1 MSGDFTTLGD
11 WADVGKQAAGVI
23 LADQHGRLLMQL
35 RDINDRT
42 AGPGL
47 WSIFGGEVEAGE
59 TLKAAA
65 LREFTEETGLILP
78 PTALTPLARA
88 LSQYGTRLYAFTA
101 SMTVDPSQIR
111 LGEGAGFAF
120 LTRPQ
125 IESLP
130 LMPAAGAI
138 LRHYFATL
146 NTKR

>member
-59 TLKAAA
+59 SLKAAA
-65 LREFTEETGLILP
+65 LREFTEETGLEL
-78 PTALTPLARA
+78 TADALRPLACA
-88 LSQYGTRLYAFTA
+88 LSVLGTRLYAFSA
-101 SMTVDPSQIR
+101 NMTVDPSQIR

-120 LTRPQ
+120 LTQAQ
-125 IESLP
+125 INTLP
-130 LMPAAGAI
+130 LMPAAGMI
-138 LRHYFATL
+138 LDHYFT
-146 NTKR
+146 TSDPQS

>member
-1 MSGDFTTLGD
+1 MSGDFVTLGD
-11 WADVGKQAAGVI
+11 WADQGKQAAGVI
-23 LADQHGRLLMQL
+23 LVDQHGRLLMQL

-65 LREFTEETGLILP
+65 LREFCEETGLDLP
-78 PTALTPLARA
+78 TDALTPLARA
-88 LSQYGTRLYAFTA
+88 LSLFGTRLYAFTA
-101 SMTVDPSQIR
+101 SLTVDPGQIR

-120 LTRPQ
+120 LTRAQ

-138 LRHYFATL
+138 LRHYFTTL
-146 NTKR
+146 DTQN

>member
-1 MSGDFTTLGD
+1 MSGDFVTLGD
-11 WADVGKQAAGVI
+11 WAETGKQAAGVI
-23 LADQHGRLLMQL
+23 LLDQHSRLLMQL
-35 RDINDRT
+35 RDINERT

-59 TLKAAA
+59 TLQAAA
-65 LREFTEETGLILP
+65 LREFAEETGLILP

-88 LSQYGTRLYAFTA
+88 LSLFGTRLYAFTA
-101 SMTVDPSQIR
+101 TISVDPSQIR

-120 LTRPQ
+120 LTRAQ

-146 NTKR
+146 DTQN

>member
-1 MSGDFTTLGD
+1 MSGDFVTLGD
-11 WADVGKQAAGVI
+11 WAETGKQAAGVI
-23 LADQHGRLLMQL
+23 LLDQHSRLLMQL
-35 RDINDRT
+35 RDINERT

-59 TLKAAA
+59 TLQAAA
-65 LREFTEETGLILP
+65 LREFAEETGLILP

-88 LSQYGTRLYAFTA
+88 LSLFGTRLYAFTA
-101 SMTVDPSQIR
+101 TISVDPSQIR

-120 LTRPQ
+120 LTRVQ

-146 NTKR
+146 DTQN